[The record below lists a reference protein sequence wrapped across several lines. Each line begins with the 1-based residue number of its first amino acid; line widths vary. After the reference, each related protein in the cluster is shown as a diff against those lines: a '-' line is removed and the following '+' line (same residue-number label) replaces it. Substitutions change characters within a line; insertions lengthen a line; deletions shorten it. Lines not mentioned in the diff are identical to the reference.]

1 MTKTHPLI
9 AVVDDEWSICVAMKR
24 LISSHG
30 KDVETYASGEDF
42 LKGVELHQFDCV
54 VLDLHMPNMTG
65 HEVLLRLSQL
75 VTQIPAIVI
84 TGHDTPQMRARVLS
98 TGATAYLLKPV
109 DGFTLLNAIATAT
122 SIQQGP

>member
-1 MTKTHPLI
+1 
-9 AVVDDEWSICVAMKR
+9 
-24 LISSHG
+24 
-30 KDVETYASGEDF
+30 
-42 LKGVELHQFDCV
+42 
-54 VLDLHMPNMTG
+54 MTG

-75 VTQIPAIVI
+75 VTQIPVIVM
-84 TGHDTPQMRARVLS
+84 TGHDTPQMRARVLA